1 MSAAASSRLTPNR
14 VAGGLLVGL
23 ALFAP
28 LIFSDYWVA
37 TLLTQTMFLGIVAAS
52 LIFLSADGG
61 MVSLAQ
67 VAIYGIA
74 GFALGNLTTTGNTK
88 GLNLGWDPVLGIVV
102 AIAIAVLVALV
113 FGALASRSYGIYF
126 LMITLVFSVI
136 ANLFFGQVTSVS
148 GFGGISGIPIP
159 DFFNRTAHPHRL
171 YFATLLVAALVYVGL
186 RYVARTPFGLALQGI
201 RDDPV
206 RMRSLGYRVT
216 LHRLLAFGLAGFVA
230 ALGGILFVWWNAQIA
245 PSTIDL
251 TATIDVLLIAVIGGM
266 FRLEGAWVGALVF
279 VLINNYAQDV
289 GFVAERFHTLIGLIF
304 LVIVLVSPDGLV
316 GLWERTVGRLRGPS
330 SPGETTGEG
339 GSAGAVPAGEH
350 GASRLTGS

>member
-1 MSAAASSRLTPNR
+1 MSAASRSRLTPNR
-14 VAGGLLVGL
+14 VAGGLLVAL
-23 ALFAP
+23 ALLAP
-28 LIFSDYWVA
+28 LIFNEYWVG
-37 TLLTQTMFLGIVAAS
+37 TLLTQTLFLGIVAAS

-88 GLNLGWDPVLGIVV
+88 GMNLGWDPVLGIVV
-102 AIAIAVLVALV
+102 AIAIAVVVALV

-159 DFFNRTAHPHRL
+159 EFFDRTAHPNRL

-186 RYVARTPFGLALQGI
+186 RHVARTPFGLALQGI

-206 RMRSLGYRVT
+206 RMR
-216 LHRLLAFGLAGFVA
+216 
-230 ALGGILFVWWNAQIA
+230 
-245 PSTIDL
+245 
-251 TATIDVLLIAVIGGM
+251 
-266 FRLEGAWVGALVF
+266 
-279 VLINNYAQDV
+279 
-289 GFVAERFHTLIGLIF
+289 
-304 LVIVLVSPDGLV
+304 
-316 GLWERTVGRLRGPS
+316 
-330 SPGETTGEG
+330 
-339 GSAGAVPAGEH
+339 
-350 GASRLTGS
+350 

>member
-23 ALFAP
+23 ALLAP
-28 LIFSDYWVA
+28 LIFSEYWVA

-88 GLNLGWDPVLGIVV
+88 GMNLGWDPVLGIVV

-159 DFFNRTAHPHRL
+159 DFFDRTAHPNRL
-171 YFATLLVAALVYVGL
+171 YFATLVVAALVYVGL

-206 RMRSLGYRVT
+206 RMRSLGYSVT

-316 GLWERTVGRLRGPS
+316 GLWERTVGRLRGSAGPDE
-330 SPGETTGEG
+330 PTGEG
-339 GSAGAVPAGEH
+339 GSAGTVPAGER
-350 GASRLTGS
+350 GASTVTGS

>member
-1 MSAAASSRLTPNR
+1 MSAALTSRPTPNR
-14 VAGGLLVGL
+14 IVAVVLVLL

-37 TLLTQTMFLGIVAAS
+37 TLLTQTLFLGIVAAS
-52 LIFLSADGG
+52 LIFLSAYGG
-61 MVSLAQ
+61 MVSLSQ

-88 GLNLGWDPVLGIVV
+88 GMNLGWDPVPGILV
-102 AIAIAVLVALV
+102 AIAVAVLVAFV
-113 FGALASRSYGIYF
+113 FGALACRSYGIYF

-159 DFFNRTAHPHRL
+159 EFLDRTVHPERL
-171 YFATLLVAALVYVGL
+171 YFATLVVAALVYMAL
-186 RYVARTPFGLALQGI
+186 RYVARTPFGLTLQGI

-206 RMRSLGYRVT
+206 RMRSLGYNVT
-216 LHRLLAFGLAGFVA
+216 LHRMLAFAFAGFVA

-251 TATIDVLLIAVIGGM
+251 GATIDVLLIAVIGGM

-289 GFVAERFHTLIGLIF
+289 GFVSDRFHTLIGVLFLI
-304 LVIVLVSPDGLV
+304 IVLVSPDGLV
-316 GLWERTVGRLRGPS
+316 GLWERTVARRRGS
-330 SPGETTGEG
+330 ASADTTEEG
-339 GSAGAVPAGEH
+339 GTAGTVPAGERET
-350 GASRLTGS
+350 STLTDS

>member
-1 MSAAASSRLTPNR
+1 MSAVASSRLTPNR

-88 GLNLGWDPVLGIVV
+88 GMNLGWDPVLGIVV
-102 AIAIAVLVALV
+102 AIVIAVLVALV

-136 ANLFFGQVTSVS
+136 ANLFFGQVTSIS

-159 DFFNRTAHPHRL
+159 DFFNRTAHPNRL

-186 RYVARTPFGLALQGI
+186 RYVGRTPFGLALKGI

-289 GFVAERFHTLIGLIF
+289 GFVAERFHTLIGVIF